1 MSLTSASGVVGGVK
15 EYIYRGVQ
23 QLPIVLGSTSLLY
36 TVTTGSM
43 AHMNM
48 FLGLSVV
55 SPFYTYLVQLLFSV
69 IFGYFFPNELF
80 WKRGSGDT
88 CNIIPSFE
96 KNHTLEYFKQDS
108 TGGGVIP
115 SYWITSLGFFVGY
128 SLTNATDTLLEPVL
142 PGSNSINA
150 EKRNTQAT
158 FTIIAIV
165 IFTILILTMR
175 LFYMRGCEG
184 SQTVGVLFSL
194 LAALG
199 SGGIGYGMYTLSKA
213 CGARS
218 SDLFG
223 ILSQILPPSSN
234 IQHPIVCS
242 AS

>member
-23 QLPIVLGSTSLLY
+23 QLPIVLASTSLLY

-48 FLGLSVV
+48 FLGLSIVNPV
-55 SPFYTYLVQLLFSV
+55 YTYLIQSLFGV
-69 IFGYFFPNELF
+69 IFSFVSPNELF

-96 KNHTLEYFKQDS
+96 KNNTLEYFKQDS
-108 TGGGVIP
+108 TGGGIIP
-115 SYWITSLGFFVGY
+115 SYWMTSLGFFVGY
-128 SLTNATDTLLEPVL
+128 SLSNATDTLLEPVL
-142 PGSNSINA
+142 PGSNPINS

-165 IFTILILTMR
+165 IFTILILLMR

-184 SQTVGVLFSL
+184 SQILGVLLSI
-194 LAALG
+194 LAAAG
-199 SGGIGYGMYTLSKA
+199 SGGIGYGMYTLSKV

-234 IQHPIVCS
+234 VQHPIVCT
-242 AS
+242 AN